1 MNKDFFS
8 KERFKYIIILA
19 LFNYI
24 FLGTEYL
31 FDNIVGDIKPQS
43 VVTAQ
48 SYILGAS
55 VLGFLFFAIIKKYIN
70 KMNSIHNAEKEKIK
84 GAVINNIVTII
95 FALCTNIIG
104 KIVALLK
111 RLILAILAVFN
122 PGMVPE
128 LAAVEDTHI
137 EQINSTEHNYEYIS
151 DDYQIKVQEKFVSE
165 YRNLDASVNN

>member
-1 MNKDFFS
+1 MK
-8 KERFKYIIILA
+8 KL
-19 LFNYI
+19 
-24 FLGTEYL
+24 
-31 FDNIVGDIKPQS
+31 
-43 VVTAQ
+43 
-48 SYILGAS
+48 
-55 VLGFLFFAIIKKYIN
+55 KKYIN

-122 PGMVPE
+122 PGMFPE

>member
-1 MNKDFFS
+1 MATLTDEYAINLELFGTKGLFTAILVALMSGMIMHFFS

-70 KMNSIHNAEKEKIK
+70 KN
-84 GAVINNIVTII
+84 
-95 FALCTNIIG
+95 
-104 KIVALLK
+104 
-111 RLILAILAVFN
+111 
-122 PGMVPE
+122 
-128 LAAVEDTHI
+128 
-137 EQINSTEHNYEYIS
+137 
-151 DDYQIKVQEKFVSE
+151 
-165 YRNLDASVNN
+165 

>member
-55 VLGFLFFAIIKKYIN
+55 VLGFLFFAIIKKYI
-70 KMNSIHNAEKEKIK
+70 IKIWL
-84 GAVINNIVTII
+84 IVSVYRSGNVA
-95 FALCTNIIG
+95 FCTYG
-104 KIVALLK
+104 V
-111 RLILAILAVFN
+111 
-122 PGMVPE
+122 
-128 LAAVEDTHI
+128 
-137 EQINSTEHNYEYIS
+137 
-151 DDYQIKVQEKFVSE
+151 
-165 YRNLDASVNN
+165 

>member
-70 KMNSIHNAEKEKIK
+70 KK
-84 GAVINNIVTII
+84 
-95 FALCTNIIG
+95 FASLMSPTTSS
-104 KIVALLK
+104 VAQNLFYAQNQ
-111 RLILAILAVFN
+111 LIDITYIQKL
-122 PGMVPE
+122 
-128 LAAVEDTHI
+128 
-137 EQINSTEHNYEYIS
+137 ST
-151 DDYQIKVQEKFVSE
+151 FF
-165 YRNLDASVNN
+165 

>member
-48 SYILGAS
+48 SYIWVQVYWAFY
-55 VLGFLFFAIIKKYIN
+55 FLP
-70 KMNSIHNAEKEKIK
+70 
-84 GAVINNIVTII
+84 
-95 FALCTNIIG
+95 L
-104 KIVALLK
+104 
-111 RLILAILAVFN
+111 
-122 PGMVPE
+122 
-128 LAAVEDTHI
+128 
-137 EQINSTEHNYEYIS
+137 
-151 DDYQIKVQEKFVSE
+151 
-165 YRNLDASVNN
+165 

>member
-70 KMNSIHNAEKEKIK
+70 KKFASLISPTIYPCSRYGYIHCSKSFLLIINTSI
-84 GAVINNIVTII
+84 
-95 FALCTNIIG
+95 
-104 KIVALLK
+104 
-111 RLILAILAVFN
+111 
-122 PGMVPE
+122 
-128 LAAVEDTHI
+128 
-137 EQINSTEHNYEYIS
+137 
-151 DDYQIKVQEKFVSE
+151 
-165 YRNLDASVNN
+165 

>member
-1 MNKDFFS
+1 MK
-8 KERFKYIIILA
+8 KL
-19 LFNYI
+19 
-24 FLGTEYL
+24 
-31 FDNIVGDIKPQS
+31 
-43 VVTAQ
+43 
-48 SYILGAS
+48 
-55 VLGFLFFAIIKKYIN
+55 KKYIN

-122 PGMVPE
+122 PEMVPE
-128 LAAVEDTHI
+128 PAAVEDTHI

>member
-70 KMNSIHNAEKEKIK
+70 KKLKYGLLSAF
-84 GAVINNIVTII
+84 IVVETLI
-95 FALCTNIIG
+95 FALMEYSESYGNHRLRDVCIIWSNG
-104 KIVALLK
+104 QRSLLYCIGLFK
-111 RLILAILAVFN
+111 
-122 PGMVPE
+122 E
-128 LAAVEDTHI
+128 
-137 EQINSTEHNYEYIS
+137 
-151 DDYQIKVQEKFVSE
+151 
-165 YRNLDASVNN
+165 